1 MDSILKD
8 VAKSEDKFV
17 SDLQLWREYEAKEKA
32 IRDER
37 SYLIGAMMDGI
48 EEGEKKGIAKGR
60 AQGRAEEKRATA
72 CNLLKLGI
80 DFQTIVAATGLSL
93 EEVKALSKG
102 RI

>member
-37 SYLIGAMMDGI
+37 SYLIGARMDGI

-60 AQGRAEEKRATA
+60 AEEKRTTA

-93 EEVKALSKG
+93 EEVKALSNRLKA
-102 RI
+102 